1 MRDMFR
7 LMGSSLRQ
15 HEEREPMRGSWLPPV
30 DIKET
35 ADAVEIN
42 AEMPGFS
49 ADQVEVS
56 AENNVLTLRGERTLD
71 ETKDGES
78 YHRVERSYGAFERS
92 FQIPRNVDAEKI
104 EAKFENGILYL
115 SLPKRA
121 ESKPRTIAI
130 KVKK

>member
-7 LMGSSLRQ
+7 LMGSSLRR
-15 HEEREPMRGSWLPPV
+15 HEDREPMRGSWLPPV

-56 AENNVLTLRGERTLD
+56 AENNVLTLRGERSLE

-115 SLPKRA
+115 SLPKRP